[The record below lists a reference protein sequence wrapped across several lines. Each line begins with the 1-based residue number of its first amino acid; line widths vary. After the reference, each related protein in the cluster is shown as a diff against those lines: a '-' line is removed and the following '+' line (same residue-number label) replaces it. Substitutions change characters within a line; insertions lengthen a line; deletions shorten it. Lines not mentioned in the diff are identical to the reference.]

1 MRARM
6 FGIPVEAF
14 HRLIDGHATMQ
25 MKVGVQS

>member
-1 MRARM
+1 M